1 MLERSLNT
9 VELFEPSEDAQEFLQ
24 VFQGDDVSACGGC
37 MPCSRSAMAIFPA
50 LVSLARALAFVSSLS
65 LCLSLC
71 LSRFLSRS
79 ASSLAHQLHHHSM
92 TEYTFAN
99 VQKSL

>member
-37 MPCSRSAMAIFPA
+37 MPCSRSEMAIFPA

-65 LCLSLC
+65 LSLPLSLPFS
-71 LSRFLSRS
+71 LPLPLRFIARAPAPS
-79 ASSLAHQLHHHSM
+79 
-92 TEYTFAN
+92 
-99 VQKSL
+99 